1 MLDPAPSSM
10 RDPARRPRL
19 LATLALMLLLAPA
32 FQSSGFHPA
41 ALLDSGSWTTLA
53 QFVSGFFP
61 PAHER
66 YFLDEVAGETA
77 VTLAS
82 ATLGIAL
89 AMLIAIPAAFASC
102 AALDTPGSHHPV
114 WQAGQSLLRGMLVV
128 LRAIPEIVWAL
139 LFVRAVGLGSLP
151 AVLAIGLAYGGML
164 GKVYAEILDSQ
175 PAEACR
181 ALAIQGASR
190 GQRLG
195 WALLP
200 QAMPEL
206 VSYSVYRWECAIR
219 ASAVMGFVG
228 AGGIGQLLDTSIK
241 MMNGGEVSTLLL
253 VFVLLVMMSDG
264 ISRLARA
271 ALHTGYGQ
279 ALLLAGVLLALGASL
294 LCLAPAW
301 LAGGFDFKALPA
313 FAAEFWPP
321 DSGPDL
327 FAGLAQGMAETL
339 AMSVTGTVLACLFA
353 AWLSLPAAGLMG
365 VLPQAV
371 ARLLLNLLR
380 GVPDL
385 MWAAL
390 AVLLVGLGPAA
401 GVLALCL
408 HTSGV
413 LGRLFAE
420 TLENAPR
427 EPVQALLLSGASP
440 TSAFCYGLLPAIMT
454 QWLAYSLYRWENNIR
469 IAAVLGIVGAGG
481 IGQQLFMAL
490 SLFQTQTAASL
501 MLAMVLLS
509 WTVERLSRWLRRQL
523 AGPA

>member
-1 MLDPAPSSM
+1 MAMLAPALPGG
-10 RDPARRPRL
+10 RDPARWPRL
-19 LATLALMLLLAPA
+19 LSTLILCLLLASA

-41 ALLDSGSWTTLA
+41 ALLDSASWATLG
-53 QFVSGFFP
+53 QFVGGFFP

-66 YFLDEVAGETA
+66 YFLDEVARETL

-82 ATLGIAL
+82 ATLGLAL
-89 AMLIAIPAAFASC
+89 AMLIAIPAAVASC
-102 AALDTPGSHHPV
+102 TALDTPGVDQRV
-114 WQAGQSLLRGMLVV
+114 WQAGQSLLRGMLVL
-128 LRAIPEIVWAL
+128 LRAVPEIVWAL

-175 PAEACR
+175 PTDACHV
-181 ALAIQGASR
+181 LAIQGASR
-190 GQRLG
+190 LQRLS

-200 QAMPEL
+200 QALPEL

-271 ALHTGYGQ
+271 ALYTGYGQ
-279 ALLLAGVLLALGASL
+279 ALLLGGGLLALGASL
-294 LCLAPAW
+294 LCLTPAW

-321 DSGPDL
+321 DNGPDL
-327 FAGLAQGMAETL
+327 WASLIQGMAETL
-339 AMSVTGTVLACLFA
+339 AMSVSGTVLACIFA
-353 AWLSLPAAGLMG
+353 ALLSLPAAGLAG
-365 VLPQAV
+365 VLPQVA

-420 TLENAPR
+420 TLENAPH
-427 EPVQALLLSGASP
+427 EPVQALLLSGASR
-440 TSAFCYGLLPAIMT
+440 TRAFCYGLLPVIMT

-490 SLFQTQTAASL
+490 SLFQTQTATSL
-501 MLAMVLLS
+501 IMAMVVLS
-509 WTVERLSRWLRRQL
+509 WSVERFSRWLRRHM
-523 AGPA
+523 A